1 MDGLKPEITSFLREA
16 MLRKASRLNGT
27 EDEDMIF
34 SSVTGFAGL
43 ASIAGGFDQ
52 VLLAAGGGG
61 GALPAFQVTVLL
73 LHDVLLVAFC
83 REHLKAEVSLYG

>member
-1 MDGLKPEITSFLREA
+1 MEGLKPEITSFLREA
-16 MLRKASRLNGT
+16 MIRKATRLSNGT
-27 EDEDMIF
+27 DDNDDLIF

-61 GALPAFQVTVLL
+61 GALPAFQVLT
-73 LHDVLLVAFC
+73 
-83 REHLKAEVSLYG
+83 